1 MLKLTR
7 KLLQG
12 IASALVRYASSI
24 EKLLAQ
30 DNSTVGRSLNDY
42 SDERP
47 PAHWLAK
54 VRQGT
59 PHLLENRFNDT
70 QSVSYSSGATSE
82 SGLASPLSDAT
93 NEEPPAHW
101 MEKVRRGAPYLLNGQ
116 PVAKKRIPEQSVTL
130 DRESLLQPN
139 HQTAS
144 ESVSIQ
150 AGSIL
155 KPTHTSETRYE
166 SYLES
171 SLIKKSGPVLEN
183 TRTDPYDSFR
193 MNSHKTEIQLD
204 ESRQK
209 ISTDLPLKQS
219 HRKVAKPF
227 TDNAILTSSE
237 KKTVP
242 FEAEIRQPYLTRPL
256 AKNSEIKSKV
266 PSGKPRLRMQ
276 QLNITIPNAAT
287 HDENYQQQTRT
298 RHKQFSLDSRT
309 RIERDRREKSSVT
322 QRFSDHIA
330 ESDSVN
336 KSALNQRDFNE
347 TVAAHSKKTTHFI
360 FSHKLE
366 EQPNHNRQRID
377 RHLPKTGGTVITDI
391 PFGSNQQQYIIPIA
405 NTVEPFES
413 DIPRWP
419 SLPGERE
426 KRLSDDPWPELP
438 EENLSVSDKMFQ
450 SAMNFAQLQ
459 NTLARNRRSELEQRG
474 KSWNG

>member
-12 IASALVRYASSI
+12 IASALVRYANSI

-30 DNSTVGRSLNDY
+30 DNSSVGRSLNDY

-54 VRQGT
+54 VRQGA

-82 SGLASPLSDAT
+82 FGLVSPLSNAT
-93 NEEPPAHW
+93 NEKPPAHW
-101 MEKVRRGAPYLLNGQ
+101 IEKVRRGAPYLLNGQ
-116 PVAKKRIPEQSVTL
+116 PVPKKRIPEQSVTL
-130 DRESLLQPN
+130 DRESLLQQPN
-139 HQTAS
+139 HQTVS
-144 ESVSIQ
+144 ESDSIR

-193 MNSHKTEIQLD
+193 MSSHETEIQLD
-204 ESRQK
+204 KSRQK

-219 HRKVAKPF
+219 HRKVEKPF
-227 TDNAILTSSE
+227 TDNAIFNSSE
-237 KKTVP
+237 KKTAP
-242 FEAEIRQPYLTRPL
+242 FEAEIRQPDLTRPL

-276 QLNITIPNAAT
+276 QLNITIPNATT

-309 RIERDRREKSSVT
+309 RIERDHREKNSVT
-322 QRFSDHIA
+322 QRFSDYIA

-347 TVAAHSKKTTHFI
+347 TVASHPKKTTHFI

-391 PFGSNQQQYIIPIA
+391 PF
-405 NTVEPFES
+405 ES

-426 KRLSDDPWPELP
+426 KRLSDDPWTELP
-438 EENLSVSDKMFQ
+438 EENFSVSNKMFQ

-459 NTLARNRRSELEQRG
+459 NTLARNRQSELEQRG